1 MKKRVIGAF
10 AGFLA
15 AMLLFTFLSRAAD
28 SLSVAKVTV
37 KKAERGKV
45 NHTVTGTGTV
55 VQNREQAVSTLAGQT
70 VKSIYVEEGQQVK
83 KGDLLFEIDLISL
96 KEQILKQKQEM
107 KKADLQSQDKA
118 SSRAAQAQ
126 RNAISQGR
134 AAEDYG
140 VAASKGNTAV
150 SRAAAELQKAKNK
163 LKALEKS
170 DGSQTGTDAVEEVLR
185 QTCEDK
191 KEEYEEAVKYKEE
204 MEKAIDEAVKKALA
218 NLASGQETAS
228 LMITEPEIHFSG
240 ETPEMSNETAAG
252 ENGLSALDAG
262 MPVTAAID
270 VPAASDVSQSSATE
284 AEMTFATDTEATVT
298 PDTEKTPTP
307 DTEKTSIPDTDGQPG
322 IPDTDGQPSVPD
334 TGAVTPD
341 TSQPS
346 TSGSDAD
353 ADGEQIIDGE
363 TEGQTQDPW
372 LLEQRIRQEN
382 QYLLDAAE
390 VQIHVKEQEKADA
403 DAALASYQQEK
414 AAGAQTSVEEMKAQ
428 LQEEITAKQQAYE
441 DAVTA
446 ANDGLRSAGRAIEDA
461 NAPEGTDS
469 TGEIDAITREQEE
482 LTLQK
487 LETLLEAEGKVT
499 APIDATVTKINLMT
513 GEKTPDG
520 TAMLLSDTA
529 AGNKLVVQ
537 VDGSQETYIAKG
549 DDATVK
555 ANNKKADTLEDLT
568 VDSVRKN
575 EENADLLDVTV
586 QLPENSLEAGTS
598 ATLESARI
606 SETYDCCIPIQA
618 LYEESGK
625 YYVYVLS
632 ESSTVLGTELTA
644 TRLEVT
650 VLDKNETSAALQPG
664 SLSSDQQV
672 IVSADKAISAGSRV
686 RLVEE

>member
-96 KEQILKQKQEM
+96 KERILKQKQEM

-170 DGSQTGTDAVEEVLR
+170 DGSQTGTDAVEEVLK

-240 ETPEMSNETAAG
+240 EMPEMSDETAAG
-252 ENGLSALDAG
+252 ENAPSALDAG
-262 MPVTAAID
+262 MPGTANTG
-270 VPAASDVSQSSATE
+270 ASDVIQPSAAE
-284 AEMTFATDTEATVT
+284 AEMTFATDTEAVVTPDTEATAT
-298 PDTEKTPTP
+298 PDTEKTPT
-307 DTEKTSIPDTDGQPG
+307 PDTDGQPG

-353 ADGEQIIDGE
+353 DDGEQIIDGE

-446 ANDGLRSAGRAIEDA
+446 ANDSLRSAGRAIEDA

-537 VDGSQETYIAKG
+537 VDESQETYIAKG

-598 ATLESARI
+598 ATLESTRI

-625 YYVYVLS
+625 YYVYVLA

-686 RLVEE
+686 RLIEE

>member
-96 KEQILKQKQEM
+96 KERILKQKQEM

-170 DGSQTGTDAVEEVLR
+170 DGSQTGTDAVEEVLK

-240 ETPEMSNETAAG
+240 EMPEMSDETAAG
-252 ENGLSALDAG
+252 ENAPSALDAG
-262 MPVTAAID
+262 MPVTANTG
-270 VPAASDVSQSSATE
+270 ASDVIQPSAAE
-284 AEMTFATDTEATVT
+284 AEMTFATDTEAVVTPDTEATAT
-298 PDTEKTPTP
+298 PDTEKTPT
-307 DTEKTSIPDTDGQPG
+307 PDTDGQPG
-322 IPDTDGQPSVPD
+322 IPDTDGQPSVSD

-353 ADGEQIIDGE
+353 DDGEQIIDGE

-446 ANDGLRSAGRAIEDA
+446 ANDSLRSAGRAIEDA

-537 VDGSQETYIAKG
+537 VDESQETYIAKG

-598 ATLESARI
+598 ATLESTRI

-625 YYVYVLS
+625 YYVYVLA

-686 RLVEE
+686 RLIEE

>member
-55 VQNREQAVSTLAGQT
+55 VQNREQAISTLAGQT

-83 KGDLLFEIDLISL
+83 KGDLLFEIDLINL

-107 KKADLQSQDKA
+107 KKADLQSQDAA

-126 RNAISQGR
+126 KNAITQGR

-140 VAASKGNTAV
+140 VAASKGNTSV

-163 LKALEKS
+163 LKALENS
-170 DGSQTGTDAVEEVLR
+170 DGSQTGTDAVEEVLK

-204 MEKAIDEAVKKALA
+204 LEDAIDEAVQKALA
-218 NLASGQETAS
+218 NLANGQETAS

-240 ETPEMSNETAAG
+240 ETPEMSGETAAG
-252 ENGLSALDAG
+252 ENEPSALDTG
-262 MPVTAAID
+262 TSLAAD
-270 VPAASDVSQSSATE
+270 TNVVAAADVSQSSATE
-284 AEMTFATDTEATVT
+284 TEMTLTTDTEATIT
-298 PDTEKTPTP
+298 PDTETTAMP
-307 DTEKTSIPDTDGQPG
+307 DTEKASTQDTEKTLIPDTDGQLS
-322 IPDTDGQPSVPD
+322 TPD

-341 TSQPS
+341 TSRSS
-346 TSGSDAD
+346 TSDAD
-353 ADGEQIIDGE
+353 DDAEQIIDGE

-403 DAALASYQQEK
+403 DAALASYRQEK

-446 ANDGLRSAGRAIEDA
+446 ANDSLRSAGRAIEDA

-537 VDGSQETYIAKG
+537 VDESQETYIAKG

-598 ATLESARI
+598 ATLESTRI

>member
-55 VQNREQAVSTLAGQT
+55 MQNREQAVSTLAGQV

-107 KKADLQSQDKA
+107 KKADLQSQDAA

-170 DGSQTGTDAVEEVLR
+170 DGSQTGTDAVEEVLK

-191 KEEYEEAVKYKEE
+191 KTEYEEAVKYKEE
-204 MEKAIDEAVKKALA
+204 LEKAIDEAVKKALA
-218 NLASGQETAS
+218 NLADGQETAS
-228 LMITEPEIHFSG
+228 LMIMEPEIHFSG
-240 ETPEMSNETAAG
+240 ETPEMSGETAAG
-252 ENGLSALDAG
+252 ESEPSALDAG
-262 MPVTAAID
+262 TPVTADID
-270 VPAASDVSQSSATE
+270 ASDVSQPSAPET
-284 AEMTFATDTEATVT
+284 EMTFTSDTEAIVT
-298 PDTEKTPTP
+298 PDTEKTPIP
-307 DTEKTSIPDTDGQPG
+307 DTEKASIPDM
-322 IPDTDGQPSVPD
+322 DGQPSTPDTDSWPSAPD

-346 TSGSDAD
+346 TSGSGAD
-353 ADGEQIIDGE
+353 DDSEQIIDGE

-446 ANDGLRSAGRAIEDA
+446 ANDSLRSAGRAIEDA

-499 APIDATVTKINLMT
+499 APINATVTKINLMT

-537 VDGSQETYIAKG
+537 VDESQETYIAKG
-549 DDATVK
+549 DDATIK
-555 ANNKKADTLEDLT
+555 ANNKKADTLEELT
-568 VDSVRKN
+568 VDSVRIN

-598 ATLESARI
+598 ATLESTRI

-686 RLVEE
+686 RLIEE

>member
-55 VQNREQAVSTLAGQT
+55 MQNREQAVSTLAGQV

-107 KKADLQSQDKA
+107 KKADLQSQDAA

-170 DGSQTGTDAVEEVLR
+170 DGSQTGTDAVEEVLK

-191 KEEYEEAVKYKEE
+191 KTEYEEAVKYKEE
-204 MEKAIDEAVKKALA
+204 LEKAIDEAVKKALA
-218 NLASGQETAS
+218 NLADGQETAS
-228 LMITEPEIHFSG
+228 LMIMEPEIHFSG
-240 ETPEMSNETAAG
+240 ETPEMSGETAAG
-252 ENGLSALDAG
+252 ESEPSALDAG
-262 MPVTAAID
+262 TPVTADID
-270 VPAASDVSQSSATE
+270 ASDVSQPSAPET
-284 AEMTFATDTEATVT
+284 EMTFTSDTEAIVT
-298 PDTEKTPTP
+298 PDTEKTPIP
-307 DTEKTSIPDTDGQPG
+307 DTEKASIPDM
-322 IPDTDGQPSVPD
+322 DGQPSTPDTDSWPSAPD

-346 TSGSDAD
+346 TSGSGAD
-353 ADGEQIIDGE
+353 DDSEQIIDGE

-446 ANDGLRSAGRAIEDA
+446 ANDSLRSAGRAIEDA

-537 VDGSQETYIAKG
+537 VDESQETYIAKG
-549 DDATVK
+549 DDATIK
-555 ANNKKADTLEDLT
+555 ANNKKADTLEELT
-568 VDSVRKN
+568 VDSVRIN

-598 ATLESARI
+598 ATLESTRI

-686 RLVEE
+686 RLIEE

>member
-170 DGSQTGTDAVEEVLR
+170 DGSQTGTDAVEEVLK

-204 MEKAIDEAVKKALA
+204 LEKAIDEAVKKALA
-218 NLASGQETAS
+218 NLTNGQETAS

-240 ETPEMSNETAAG
+240 ETPEMSDETAAG
-252 ENGLSALDAG
+252 ENEPSALDAG
-262 MPVTAAID
+262 TPVTANTG
-270 VPAASDVSQSSATE
+270 ASDVSQSSAPE
-284 AEMTFATDTEATVT
+284 AEMTFATDTEAVVT
-298 PDTEKTPTP
+298 PDTEATATP
-307 DTEKTSIPDTDGQPG
+307 DTEKASTQDTKETLIPDTDGQLSTPN
-322 IPDTDGQPSVPD
+322 

-353 ADGEQIIDGE
+353 DDGEQIIDGE

-414 AAGAQTSVEEMKAQ
+414 AAGAQTNVEEMKAQ
-428 LQEEITAKQQAYE
+428 LQEEIEAKQQTYE

-446 ANDGLRSAGRAIEDA
+446 ANDSLRSAGRAIEDA

-537 VDGSQETYIAKG
+537 VDESQETYIAKG

-598 ATLESARI
+598 ATLESTRI

-686 RLVEE
+686 RLIEE

>member
-140 VAASKGNTAV
+140 VVASKGNTAV

-170 DGSQTGTDAVEEVLR
+170 DGSQTGTDAVEEVLK

-204 MEKAIDEAVKKALA
+204 LEKAIDEAVKKALA

-240 ETPEMSNETAAG
+240 ETPEMSDETAAG
-252 ENGLSALDAG
+252 ENEPSA
-262 MPVTAAID
+262 P
-270 VPAASDVSQSSATE
+270 E
-284 AEMTFATDTEATVT
+284 AEMTFTTDTEAVVT

-353 ADGEQIIDGE
+353 DDGEQIIDGE

-446 ANDGLRSAGRAIEDA
+446 ANDSLRSAGRAIEDA

-537 VDGSQETYIAKG
+537 VDESQETYIAKG

-555 ANNKKADTLEDLT
+555 ANNKKADTLEELT
-568 VDSVRKN
+568 VDSVRTN

-598 ATLESARI
+598 ATLESTRI

-625 YYVYVLS
+625 YYIYVLS

-686 RLVEE
+686 RLIEE

>member
-83 KGDLLFEIDLISL
+83 KGDRLFEIDLISL

-170 DGSQTGTDAVEEVLR
+170 DGSQTGTDAVEEVLK

-204 MEKAIDEAVKKALA
+204 LEKAIDEAVKKALA
-218 NLASGQETAS
+218 NLTNGQETAS

-240 ETPEMSNETAAG
+240 ETPEMSDETAAG
-252 ENGLSALDAG
+252 ENEPSALDAG
-262 MPVTAAID
+262 TPVTANTG
-270 VPAASDVSQSSATE
+270 ASDVSQSSAPE
-284 AEMTFATDTEATVT
+284 AEMTFATDTEAVVT
-298 PDTEKTPTP
+298 PDTEATATP
-307 DTEKTSIPDTDGQPG
+307 DTEKASTQDTEETLIPDTDGQLSTPN
-322 IPDTDGQPSVPD
+322 

-353 ADGEQIIDGE
+353 DDGEQIIDGE

-414 AAGAQTSVEEMKAQ
+414 AAGAQTNVEEMKAQ
-428 LQEEITAKQQAYE
+428 LQEEIEAKQQTYE

-446 ANDGLRSAGRAIEDA
+446 ANDSLRSAGRAIEDA

-537 VDGSQETYIAKG
+537 VDESQETYIAKG

-598 ATLESARI
+598 ATLESTRI

-686 RLVEE
+686 RLIEE

>member
-170 DGSQTGTDAVEEVLR
+170 DGSQTGTDAVEEVLK

-204 MEKAIDEAVKKALA
+204 LEKAIDEAVKKALA
-218 NLASGQETAS
+218 NLTNGQETAS

-240 ETPEMSNETAAG
+240 ETPEMSDETAAG
-252 ENGLSALDAG
+252 ENEPSALDAG
-262 MPVTAAID
+262 TPVTANTG
-270 VPAASDVSQSSATE
+270 ASDVSQSSAPE
-284 AEMTFATDTEATVT
+284 AEMTFATDTEAVVT
-298 PDTEKTPTP
+298 PDTEATATP
-307 DTEKTSIPDTDGQPG
+307 DTEKASTQDTEETLIPDTDGQLSTPN
-322 IPDTDGQPSVPD
+322 

-353 ADGEQIIDGE
+353 DDGEQIIDGE

-414 AAGAQTSVEEMKAQ
+414 AAGAQTNVEETKAQ
-428 LQEEITAKQQAYE
+428 LQEEIEAKQQTYE

-446 ANDGLRSAGRAIEDA
+446 ANDSLRSAGRAIEDA

-537 VDGSQETYIAKG
+537 VDESQETYIAKG

-598 ATLESARI
+598 ATLESTRI

-686 RLVEE
+686 RLIEE

>member
-170 DGSQTGTDAVEEVLR
+170 DGSQTGTDAVEEVLK

-240 ETPEMSNETAAG
+240 EMPEMSDETAAG
-252 ENGLSALDAG
+252 ENAPSALEAG
-262 MPVTAAID
+262 TPVTANTG
-270 VPAASDVSQSSATE
+270 ASDVSQPSSRE
-284 AEMTFATDTEATVT
+284 AEMTFTTDTEAVVT

-307 DTEKTSIPDTDGQPG
+307 DTDGQSD

-353 ADGEQIIDGE
+353 DDGEQIIDGE

-446 ANDGLRSAGRAIEDA
+446 ANDSLRSAGRAIEDA

-537 VDGSQETYIAKG
+537 VDESQETYIAKG

-598 ATLESARI
+598 ATLESTRI

>member
-170 DGSQTGTDAVEEVLR
+170 DGSQTGTDAVEEVLK

-218 NLASGQETAS
+218 NLTNGQETAS

-240 ETPEMSNETAAG
+240 ETPEMSDETAAG
-252 ENGLSALDAG
+252 ENEPSALDAG
-262 MPVTAAID
+262 TPVTANTG
-270 VPAASDVSQSSATE
+270 ASDVSQSSAPE
-284 AEMTFATDTEATVT
+284 AEMTFATDTEAVVT
-298 PDTEKTPTP
+298 PDTEATATP
-307 DTEKTSIPDTDGQPG
+307 DTEKASTQDTEETLIPDTDGQLSTPN
-322 IPDTDGQPSVPD
+322 

-353 ADGEQIIDGE
+353 DDGEQIIDGE

-414 AAGAQTSVEEMKAQ
+414 AAGAQTNVEEMKAQ
-428 LQEEITAKQQAYE
+428 LQEEIEAKQQTYE

-446 ANDGLRSAGRAIEDA
+446 ANDSLRSAGRAIEDA

-537 VDGSQETYIAKG
+537 VDESQETYIAKG

-598 ATLESARI
+598 ATLESTRI

-686 RLVEE
+686 RLIEE

>member
-140 VAASKGNTAV
+140 VVASKGNTAV

-170 DGSQTGTDAVEEVLR
+170 DGSQTGTDAVEEVLK

-204 MEKAIDEAVKKALA
+204 LEKAIDEAVKKALA

-240 ETPEMSNETAAG
+240 ETPEMSDETAAG
-252 ENGLSALDAG
+252 ENEPSALDAG
-262 MPVTAAID
+262 TSMAAD
-270 VPAASDVSQSSATE
+270 TNAPAASDVIQPSAPE
-284 AEMTFATDTEATVT
+284 AEMTFTTDTEAVVT

-353 ADGEQIIDGE
+353 DDGEQIIDGE

-446 ANDGLRSAGRAIEDA
+446 ANDSLRSAGRAIEDA

-537 VDGSQETYIAKG
+537 VDESQETYIAKG

-555 ANNKKADTLEDLT
+555 ANNKKADTLEELT
-568 VDSVRKN
+568 VDSVRTN

-598 ATLESARI
+598 ATLESTRI
-606 SETYDCCIPIQA
+606 SETYDCCSPIQA

-625 YYVYVLS
+625 YYIYVLS

-686 RLVEE
+686 RLIEE

>member
-170 DGSQTGTDAVEEVLR
+170 DGSQTGTDAVEEVLK

-204 MEKAIDEAVKKALA
+204 LEKAIDEAVKKALA
-218 NLASGQETAS
+218 NLTNGQETAS

-240 ETPEMSNETAAG
+240 ETPEMSDETAAG
-252 ENGLSALDAG
+252 ENEPSALDAG
-262 MPVTAAID
+262 TPVTANTG
-270 VPAASDVSQSSATE
+270 ASDVSQSSAPE
-284 AEMTFATDTEATVT
+284 AEMTFATDTEAVVT
-298 PDTEKTPTP
+298 PDTEATATP
-307 DTEKTSIPDTDGQPG
+307 DTEKASTQDTEETLIPDTDGQLSTPN
-322 IPDTDGQPSVPD
+322 

-353 ADGEQIIDGE
+353 DDGEQIIDGE

-414 AAGAQTSVEEMKAQ
+414 AAGAQTNVEEMKAQ
-428 LQEEITAKQQAYE
+428 LQEEIEAKQQTYE

-446 ANDGLRSAGRAIEDA
+446 ANDSLRSAGRAIEDA

-537 VDGSQETYIAKG
+537 VDESQETYIAKG

-598 ATLESARI
+598 ATLESTRI

-686 RLVEE
+686 RLIEE